1 MARTEA
7 AIRLDTETPANIDR
21 LEARAGDTIA
31 ANEALPP
38 HVRIAEGWD
47 GVTAIVQDDVNL
59 VIKPREVPDGL
70 LGFVDALQPSKLP
83 LESRTVATSQARSA
97 VAGFIAQ
104 LWPEPTLGRQLLC
117 HDVSNMVELFADIAK
132 TRRVRI
138 SVQGQAKAPQGTF
151 QAVAEAMRLEIL
163 YRGPSLEW
171 LPDGA
176 ADRELL
182 DTQDNDLICDD
193 PSAVRGLPRF
203 SVALIKGERHS
214 GNAGGGLV
222 VRDPLVGK
230 DQPRLAVRL
239 DCG

>member
-7 AIRLDTETPANIDR
+7 AIRLDTETPTNIDR
-21 LEARAGDTIA
+21 LERAGDNIA
-31 ANEALPP
+31 ANQALPS
-38 HVRIAEGWD
+38 HVRIADCWD
-47 GVTAIVQDDVNL
+47 ATHAVTQNDVNL
-59 VIKPREVPDGL
+59 VIRHREVPEGL
-70 LGFVDALQPSKLP
+70 LGFVDALHPSKLP

-117 HDVSNMVELFADIAK
+117 HDVSNMVELFAEIAK

-151 QAVAEAMRLEIL
+151 QAVAEAMWLEIL

-171 LPDGA
+171 LPEGA

-203 SVALIKGERHS
+203 SVALIKGERYS
-214 GNAGGGLV
+214 GNAGGGLI
-222 VRDPLVGK
+222 VRNPAVGK